1 MCFTRKDALIR
12 SVEMFRFS
20 VGIVTLR
27 ANKLLGQA
35 RAPRIRAPGVC
46 LDTGIFYLQ

>member
-1 MCFTRKDALIR
+1 MCFTRKGALIR

-35 RAPRIRAPGVC
+35 RAPRIQVC